1 MKKIKSR
8 GEINEIEARETIE
21 KTNKTKL
28 VLQKDKSDKPLAR
41 LRKKGLNK
49 IRNERGEIMINS
61 TEIKCQQITWEKWI
75 YS

>member
-41 LRKKGLNK
+41 LRKNDSIKLEMK
-49 IRNERGEIMINS
+49 EERL
-61 TEIKCQQITWEKWI
+61 
-75 YS
+75 